1 MTCQSLLLAGLYTI
15 YNVHMI
21 EAGTVQRKSLKDE
34 VFEVLHGRI
43 IAGQYSAGE
52 WLRQEEISSQLGVSM
67 TPVREAL
74 DLLVSAGLAERVPYR
89 GVRVLEPTSKEIL
102 NSYGLRLLLESAA
115 VFGAA
120 RIATASQVAEL
131 RSILAESRSLVQLK
145 DMSRQRVLSRQLH
158 SAVVGASGNTQ
169 LHRMYITVL
178 NTFPDWMLYEYLFRH
193 PELLDESMNN
203 EFKEHGA
210 IVEAVACHEPRQAVE
225 RTLEH
230 LLNRGKE
237 LEMYL
242 GIPGDL
248 VQATE
253 DQVLPLITRRS
264 KARNPFEEEST

>member
-1 MTCQSLLLAGLYTI
+1 MTCRNLLLAGLYTI
-15 YNVHMI
+15 YNVHVI
-21 EAGTVQRKSLKDE
+21 DSTTVQRKSLKEE

-89 GVRVLEPTSKEIL
+89 GVRVLEPSSKEIL
-102 NSYGLRLLLESAA
+102 NSYGMRLLLECAA
-115 VFGAA
+115 VFSAA
-120 RIATASQVAEL
+120 QVATTAQVEQL
-131 RSILAESRSLVQLK
+131 QGILAESRSLVRLN

-158 SAVVGASGNTQ
+158 SAVVAASGNAQ
-169 LHRMYITVL
+169 LHRMYVTVL

-193 PELLDESMNN
+193 PELLDESMNH
-203 EFKEHGA
+203 EYLEHAA
-210 IVEAVACHEPRQAVE
+210 IVEAVACHEPEQAVA

-230 LLNRGKE
+230 LLNRGRE
-237 LEMYL
+237 LETSL
-242 GIPGDL
+242 GIAHDL

-253 DQVLPLITRRS
+253 DQVLPLLT
-264 KARNPFEEEST
+264 KPRNPKSI

>member
-1 MTCQSLLLAGLYTI
+1 MFQATI
-15 YNVHMI
+15 
-21 EAGTVQRKSLKDE
+21 VQRKPLKEE

-43 IAGQYSAGE
+43 IAGEYAAGE

-89 GVRVLEPTSKEIL
+89 GVRILEPSNKEIV
-102 NSYGLRLLLESAA
+102 NSYGMRLLLETAG

-120 RIATASQVAEL
+120 MHASNAQVTQL
-131 RSILAESRSLVQLK
+131 RALLRESKSLVKLE

-158 SAVVGASGNTQ
+158 GSIVAACGNAQ
-169 LHRMYITVL
+169 LHRLYTTVL

-193 PELLDESMNN
+193 PELLGDSMKN
-203 EFKEHGA
+203 EFKEHSA
-210 IVEAVACHEPRQAVE
+210 IVEAVAVHDAARAVK
-225 RTLEH
+225 RTIEH
-230 LLNRGKE
+230 ILNRGKE
-237 LEMYL
+237 LQTYL

-253 DQVLPLITRRS
+253 DQILPLLTSRITP
-264 KARNPFEEEST
+264 NNLYQEESV

>member
-1 MTCQSLLLAGLYTI
+1 MLDTALR
-15 YNVHMI
+15 
-21 EAGTVQRKSLKDE
+21 RKPLKED

-74 DLLVSAGLAERVPYR
+74 DLLVSAGLAERVPFR
-89 GVRVLEPTSKEIL
+89 GVRILEPSNPEIV
-102 NSYGLRLLLESAA
+102 NSYGMRLLLETAA

-120 RIATASQVAEL
+120 HNISETQVGPL
-131 RSILAESRSLVQLK
+131 RSVLLESKSLVTLK

-158 SAVVGASGNTQ
+158 SAIVAASGNAQ
-169 LHRMYITVL
+169 LHRSYMTVL

-193 PELLDESMNN
+193 PELLADSMKN
-203 EFKEHGA
+203 EYREHSE
-210 IVEAVACHEPRQAVE
+210 IVDAVSNHEPAVAVE

-237 LEMYL
+237 LQTYL
-242 GIPGDL
+242 GIPHDL
-248 VQATE
+248 VQDTE
-253 DQVLPLITRRS
+253 DQILPLLTRQPMP
-264 KARNPFEEEST
+264 KNLFQEESI

>member
-1 MTCQSLLLAGLYTI
+1 MLETTA
-15 YNVHMI
+15 
-21 EAGTVQRKSLKDE
+21 VQRKSLKEE

-89 GVRVLEPTSKEIL
+89 GVRVLEPSAKEIL
-102 NSYGLRLLLESAA
+102 NSYGMRLLLESAA
-115 VFGAA
+115 VFAAA
-120 RIATASQVAEL
+120 RTATVSQVAEL
-131 RSILAESRSLVQLK
+131 RAILAESGSLVQLK

-158 SAVVGASGNTQ
+158 SAIVAVAGNAQ
-169 LHRMYITVL
+169 LQRIYITVL

-193 PELLDESMNN
+193 PQLLDESMNS
-203 EFKEHGA
+203 ESKEHGA
-210 IVEAVACHEPRQAVE
+210 IVDAVACHEPRQAVE

-237 LEMYL
+237 LESYL
-242 GIPGDL
+242 GIPRDL

-253 DQVLPLITRRS
+253 DQILPLITR
-264 KARNPFEEEST
+264 

>member
-1 MTCQSLLLAGLYTI
+1 MLETA
-15 YNVHMI
+15 
-21 EAGTVQRKSLKDE
+21 AVQRKSLKEE
-34 VFEVLHGRI
+34 VFEVLHGRV

-102 NSYGLRLLLESAA
+102 NSYGMRLLLESAA
-115 VFGAA
+115 VFAAA
-120 RIATASQVAEL
+120 RTATTAQVGEM

-158 SAVVGASGNTQ
+158 SAVVAASGNAQ

-193 PELLDESMNN
+193 PELLERSMEDE
-203 EFKEHGA
+203 FREHGA
-210 IVEAVACHEPRQAVE
+210 IVEAVTCHEPRQAVQ

-237 LEMYL
+237 LEIFL
-242 GIPGDL
+242 GISRDL
-248 VQATE
+248 VQETE
-253 DQVLPLITRRS
+253 DQVLPLIIKQS
-264 KARNPFEEEST
+264 EHENQIEKESI

>member
-1 MTCQSLLLAGLYTI
+1 
-15 YNVHMI
+15 MI
-21 EAGTVQRKSLKDE
+21 ETGTVQRKSLKEE

-52 WLRQEEISSQLGVSM
+52 WLRQEDISTRLGVSM

-102 NSYGLRLLLESAA
+102 NSYGMRLLLESAA
-115 VFGAA
+115 VFAAA
-120 RIATASQVAEL
+120 RSATSAQISEL
-131 RSILAESRSLVQLK
+131 CTILSESRSLVTLN

-158 SAVVGASGNTQ
+158 SAIVAASGNPQ
-169 LHRMYITVL
+169 LHRIYITVL

-193 PELLDESMNN
+193 PELLDQSMNN
-203 EFKEHGA
+203 EYREHGA
-210 IVEAVACHEPRQAVE
+210 IVEAVACHDARMAVE

-230 LLNRGKE
+230 LLNRGRE
-237 LEMYL
+237 LETYL
-242 GIPGDL
+242 GIPRDL

-253 DQVLPLITRRS
+253 KQVLPLLARIS
-264 KARNPFEEEST
+264 KPENPFEEESV